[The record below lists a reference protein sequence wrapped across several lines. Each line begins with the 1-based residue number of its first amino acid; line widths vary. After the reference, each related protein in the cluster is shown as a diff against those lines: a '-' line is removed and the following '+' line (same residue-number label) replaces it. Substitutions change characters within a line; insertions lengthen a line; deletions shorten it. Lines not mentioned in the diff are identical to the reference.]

1 MFWKGL
7 FTVLQFIINIFGNLL
22 SFLLSVFPPSPFHL
36 VSNSAYADFLAQIN
50 FFIPFYELIVIMEA
64 WLVAIGIF
72 YLYSVIAR
80 WVKAIE

>member
-7 FTVLQFIINIFGNLL
+7 FVVLQTILDILGNLL
-22 SFLLSVFPPSPFHL
+22 SFLFSVFPPSPFRL
-36 VSNSAYADFLAQIN
+36 VLDSTYSDFLAQIN

-64 WLVAIGIF
+64 WLVAIGVF